1 MSRNPE
7 LDRLKLE
14 QQSFFEQRQVVFQ
27 KFMDLQKQT
36 NVVYDT
42 MQACWE
48 ERVRA
53 RERMNHEYE
62 VMQSTRSS
70 RDFIWGAYMQIR
82 DRNNSRIES
91 LKHEADAEHR
101 AMQKCFDE
109 VSRVYLYGDK
119 ADAPYFS
126 RRGYEHRDRCNALD
140 AEISELARE
149 VKQAKSNAEA
159 LAPKTDSSMYSRAK
173 ASFEL
178 AKSRHELVQV
188 GFNELKSRCD
198 SAKSEL
204 DRLHEQ
210 LKQVQF
216 ALIHKLEEA
225 KPDQNSKNVT

>member
-7 LDRLKLE
+7 LDRLKSM
-14 QQSFFEQRQVVFQ
+14 QQSFFEQRQVAFQ

-42 MQACWE
+42 MQACWD

-53 RERMNHEYE
+53 RERMSHEFE

-70 RDFIWGAYMQIR
+70 RDFVWGAYMQIR

-91 LKHEADAEHR
+91 LKHEADSHHR

-126 RRGYEHRDRCNALD
+126 RRGYEHRDCCNALN

-149 VKQAKSNAEA
+149 IKQAKSNAET

-178 AKSRHELVQV
+178 AKSRHELAQV

-198 SAKSEL
+198 SAKSDL

-210 LKQVQF
+210 LKQVQS
-216 ALIHKLEEA
+216 AIIHKLEEV
-225 KPDQNSKNVT
+225 KSDQNLKNVT

>member
-7 LDRLKLE
+7 LDRLKSM
-14 QQSFFEQRQVVFQ
+14 QQSFFEQRQVAFQ

-42 MQACWE
+42 MQACWD

-53 RERMNHEYE
+53 RERMNHEFE
-62 VMQSTRSS
+62 VTQSTRSF
-70 RDFIWGAYMQIR
+70 RDFVWGAYMQIR

-126 RRGYEHRDRCNALD
+126 RRGYEHRDRYNALD

>member
-7 LDRLKLE
+7 LDRLKSM
-14 QQSFFEQRQVVFQ
+14 QQSFFEQRQVAFQ

-42 MQACWE
+42 MQACWD
-48 ERVRA
+48 ERVRT
-53 RERMNHEYE
+53 RECMNHEYE
-62 VMQSTRSS
+62 AMQSTRSS
-70 RDFIWGAYMQIR
+70 RDFVWGAYMQIR

-91 LKHEADAEHR
+91 LKHEADSHHR

-109 VSRVYLYGDK
+109 ASSVYLHGDK
-119 ADAPYFS
+119 SDVPYFFQQ
-126 RRGYEHRDRCNALD
+126 GYEHRDRCNALN

-149 VKQAKSNAEA
+149 IKQAKSKAET
-159 LAPKTDSSMYSRAK
+159 LAPKTDSSMFSRAK

-178 AKSRHELVQV
+178 AKSRHELAQV

-198 SAKSEL
+198 SAKSDL

-210 LKQVQF
+210 LKQVQS
-216 ALIHKLEEA
+216 AIIHKLEEV
-225 KPDQNSKNVT
+225 KSDQNSKNVT